1 MAKSKGGYYA
11 VKKGR
16 VADRDECEEQVKGY
30 PGAKYQ
36 KFVSKAQAEDYMG
49 SVEVSSETVQ
59 PVRASNDTDSKS
71 KPVKSI
77 PSKGKKRTFAEMQ
90 TPPLIFEINDSV
102 EPLVVYCDGACKG
115 NGKVGSVAG
124 IGVWWGH
131 NDSRNLAERCPGEQ
145 TNNRAELI
153 HQMRVIATLPVYA
166 FANSYLLGFND
177 WLQKWL
183 ENDWRKADGSAVKNP
198 ELIHYV
204 AILLSSRFRIGQSV
218 KLEYVKGHSGIEGNE
233 GADHLANLG
242 AMMDEED
249 DRDWSALRE
258 EYTKTLEKMIEER
271 KSRQAAKKQAG
282 SLEVIGVE
290 QATRDL
296 EKEPETEAVNTTTKG
311 VPSINETK
319 VRRVGDEADVNVK
332 DEHIHK
338 LPVVPFYASRRYS
351 AGIAEP
357 SEEDLEAFA
366 QDLEE
371 EENCQ
376 DVYASSFYKA
386 SQSKFVIER
395 RYSAQV
401 VKPSEEDLAA
411 YADAWD
417 EDIDVSEIE

>member
-49 SVEVSSETVQ
+49 SVEVSLETVQ

-71 KPVKSI
+71 KPFKSI

-90 TPPLIFEINDSV
+90 TPLLIFEIDDSV

-115 NGKVGSVAG
+115 NGYLS
-124 IGVWWGH
+124 
-131 NDSRNLAERCPGEQ
+131 CPG
-145 TNNRAELI
+145 NNAFSKGPADNQDRLEVQHPL
-153 HQMRVIATLPVYA
+153 RVIP
-166 FANSYLLGFND
+166 NSPC
-177 WLQKWL
+177 KWL

-249 DRDWSALRE
+249 DRDWSALRK
-258 EYTKTLEKMIEER
+258 EYTTTLEKMIKER
-271 KSRQAAKKQAG
+271 KSRQAAKNQAG
-282 SLEVIGVE
+282 SLEVIGME
-290 QATRDL
+290 EATRDL
-296 EKEPETEAVNTTTKG
+296 EKEPETEAVNTTAKG
-311 VPSINETK
+311 APSINETK
-319 VRRVGDEADVNVK
+319 VRRVGDETDVNVK

-401 VKPSEEDLAA
+401 IKPSEEDLAA

>member
-16 VADRDECEEQVKGY
+16 VAGIYTTWRVLTILISGLVQLT
-30 PGAKYQ
+30 

-71 KPVKSI
+71 KPVNSI

-153 HQMRVIATLPVYA
+153 AICRIRNIASNA
-166 FANSYLLGFND
+166 SFND

-183 ENDWRKADGSAVKNP
+183 ENDWRKADGSAVKNL

-311 VPSINETK
+311 VPSINETQ

>member
-49 SVEVSSETVQ
+49 SVEVSPETVQ

-71 KPVKSI
+71 KPFKSI

-90 TPPLIFEINDSV
+90 TPLLIFEIDDSV

-153 HQMRVIATLPVYA
+153 TRSTASA
-166 FANSYLLGFND
+166 ASFND

-249 DRDWSALRE
+249 DRDWSALRK
-258 EYTKTLEKMIEER
+258 EYTTTLEKMIKER
-271 KSRQAAKKQAG
+271 KSRQAAKNQAG
-282 SLEVIGVE
+282 SLEVIGME
-290 QATRDL
+290 EATRDL
-296 EKEPETEAVNTTTKG
+296 EKEPETEAVNTTAKG
-311 VPSINETK
+311 APSINETK
-319 VRRVGDEADVNVK
+319 VRRVGDETDVNVK

-401 VKPSEEDLAA
+401 IKPSEEDLAA

>member
-1 MAKSKGGYYA
+1 
-11 VKKGR
+11 
-16 VADRDECEEQVKGY
+16 
-30 PGAKYQ
+30 
-36 KFVSKAQAEDYMG
+36 
-49 SVEVSSETVQ
+49 
-59 PVRASNDTDSKS
+59 
-71 KPVKSI
+71 
-77 PSKGKKRTFAEMQ
+77 MQ

-153 HQMRVIATLPVYA
+153 AICRVLETTRFQKGPLTIKTDSKY
-166 FANSYLLGFND
+166 SIKCFND

>member
-49 SVEVSSETVQ
+49 SVEVSPETVQ

-71 KPVKSI
+71 KPFKSI

-90 TPPLIFEINDSV
+90 TPLLIFEIDDSV

-153 HQMRVIATLPVYA
+153 
-166 FANSYLLGFND
+166 
-177 WLQKWL
+177 KWL

-249 DRDWSALRE
+249 DRDWSALRK
-258 EYTKTLEKMIEER
+258 EYTTTLEKMIKER
-271 KSRQAAKKQAG
+271 KSRQAAKNQAG
-282 SLEVIGVE
+282 SLEVIGME
-290 QATRDL
+290 EATRDL
-296 EKEPETEAVNTTTKG
+296 EKEPETEAVNTTAKG
-311 VPSINETK
+311 APSINETK
-319 VRRVGDEADVNVK
+319 VRRVGDETDVNVK

-401 VKPSEEDLAA
+401 IKPSEEDLAA